1 MKFLGIYF
9 TGIGNTKIVCD
20 TAKKELE
27 KRGHSL
33 EVVDV
38 LKDEVKKVEDFD
50 GLFVFYPIYGFNCPK
65 PIIQYVKK
73 IKKCSKPVKCFIMK
87 QSGEHLFWNNAS
99 SLYLTSLL
107 KRRNIKVVFETHY
120 LMPYSFIFRHT
131 DYMAYRMRKTMEG
144 LLPLD
149 LELILKGEKEVHMKR
164 FFLDRPFAFILRIQW
179 WGGRFNGLFYKV
191 QKKKCIKC
199 MKCVKDCPAHNI
211 KYVEAKDKFKFGY
224 QCLMCQRCIM
234 YCPKH
239 AIKVGMFNAWRVDKP
254 YSFKEQLEFQKE
266 RHPKYC
272 KKNYERYFKESET
285 RIAES
290 KL

>member
-1 MKFLGIYF
+1 MKYLGIYF
-9 TGIGNTKIVCD
+9 SGIGNTKIVCD

-38 LKDEVKKVEDFD
+38 LKDEVKKVEDYD
-50 GLFVFYPIYGFNCPK
+50 GLFIFYPIYGFNCPK

-73 IKKCSKPVKCFIMK
+73 IQKCSKEVKCFIMK

-107 KRRNIKVVFETHY
+107 KRRNIKVVFENHY

-144 LLPLD
+144 LVPLD
-149 LELILKGEKEVHMKR
+149 LDLFLSGEEHHMKR
-164 FFLDRPFAFILRIQW
+164 FFFDRPFAFILRIQW

-191 QKKKCIKC
+191 KKNECIKC

-211 KYVEAKDKFKFGY
+211 SYNEEKQKFYFGY

-239 AIKVGMFNAWRVDKP
+239 AVKVGMFNAWRVDEP
-254 YSFKEQLEFQKE
+254 YSFKEQKEFQKE
-266 RHPKYC
+266 RHPRYC
-272 KKNYERYFKESET
+272 RKNYIKYFENSEK
-285 RIAES
+285 RIAEG
-290 KL
+290 K

>member
-9 TGIGNTKIVCD
+9 TGIGNTKIVFD

-38 LKDEVKKVEDFD
+38 LKDEVKNVEDFD

-164 FFLDRPFAFILRIQW
+164 FFFDRPFAFILRIQW

-234 YCPKH
+234 YCPKQ
-239 AIKVGMFNAWRVDKP
+239 AIKVGMFNSWRVDEP

>member
-1 MKFLGIYF
+1 MKYLGIYF
-9 TGIGNTKIVCD
+9 TGTGNTKIVAEK
-20 TAKKELE
+20 AKYELE

-33 EVVDV
+33 EMVDV
-38 LKDEVKKVEDFD
+38 IGGEVKKVEDYD
-50 GLFVFYPIYGFNCPK
+50 GLFIFYPVYGFNCPK

-73 IKKCSKPVKCFIMK
+73 IQKCSKPMTCCILK
-87 QSGEHLFWNNAS
+87 QSGERLFWNNAS

-120 LMPYSFIFRHT
+120 LMPYSFIFKHT
-131 DYMAYRMRKTMEG
+131 DYMAYRMKKTMEG

-149 LELILKGEKEVHMKR
+149 LDRFLAGEESHMKR
-164 FFLDRPFAFILRIQW
+164 FFFDRPFAFILRIQW

-191 QKKKCIKC
+191 KKNECIKC
-199 MKCVKDCPAHNI
+199 MKCINDCPAKNI
-211 KYVEAKDKFKFGY
+211 SYNEENQKFHFGY

-239 AIKVGMFNAWRVDKP
+239 AIKVGMFNAWRVDSP

-272 KKNYERYFKESET
+272 RKNYQRYFENSEK
-285 RIAES
+285 RI
-290 KL
+290 KDGK